1 MNNRRTP
8 RRGRSA
14 RRTSMAA
21 KAIPDGYERMTPYL
35 CVAGAA
41 DAIAFY
47 VRAFGAVER
56 MRLAEPDGRIGH
68 AEIEIGGSPL
78 MLSDEYPEEG
88 VRSPKTIGG
97 SPVAIHVYVD
107 DVDALAAR
115 AAEAGATILRPAA
128 DQFYGDRTTTLLD
141 PFGHR
146 WFFATHKED
155 VSNEEM
161 ERRYAAL
168 LAQEGK

>member
-1 MNNRRTP
+1 
-8 RRGRSA
+8 
-14 RRTSMAA
+14 MAA
-21 KAIPDGYERMTPYL
+21 RAIPAGYERMTPYI
-35 CVAGAA
+35 CVSGAA

-47 VRAFGAVER
+47 ARAFGAVET

-68 AEIEIGGSPL
+68 AELTIGGAPL

-88 VRSPKTIGG
+88 VQSPKTIGG
-97 SPVAIHVYVD
+97 SPVAIHVYVA

-115 AAEAGATILRPAA
+115 AAEAGATIVRPVA

-146 WFFATHKED
+146 WFFATRKED

-161 ERRYAAL
+161 ERRYAEL
-168 LAQEGK
+168 LAKEGK